1 MFSDTVI
8 SCFPQRW
15 DTWSTD
21 FRIRPPHPP
30 AMLPTHAGHASRHPP
45 LNPGGPLK
53 SRQRPPPPLP
63 ANWPVAPPP
72 PRQTVPEPA
81 ELSQLQSDAIH
92 TQLPQSEETHDEA
105 RVLLDVNDIK
115 SKDKG
120 KNDPPSFLA
129 WMAGKKK
136 KGRKDS
142 IDAGFP
148 LRETR
153 NSRPTSSIEQEEKKR
168 RRAFLQLDPLNV
180 QQTILKHLQGTM
192 RAPLTSAYD
201 LANLVTNS
209 CADVFDQFKTPSEF
223 QFFDFFERSIG
234 ALVS

>member
-1 MFSDTVI
+1 MFSDTVV

-21 FRIRPPHPP
+21 FRIRPP
-30 AMLPTHAGHASRHPP
+30 
-45 LNPGGPLK
+45 
-53 SRQRPPPPLP
+53 PPPPANLP
-63 ANWPVAPPP
+63 GGQPP
-72 PRQTVPEPA
+72 PRQTVPPEPGK
-81 ELSQLQSDAIH
+81 LSQLPSDGIH
-92 TQLPQSEETHDEA
+92 APPQFPLSEEAHDETNI
-105 RVLLDVNDIK
+105 LIKLNESK
-115 SKDKG
+115 SKVKD
-120 KNDPPSFLA
+120 KNDPPSILT

-136 KGRKDS
+136 KSRKDS
-142 IDAGFP
+142 IDAGLP
-148 LRETR
+148 LEETR
-153 NSRPTSSIEQEEKKR
+153 DSRPTSSIEREEKKK

-180 QQTILKHLQGTM
+180 QQTILKHLQGTT

-209 CADVFDQFKTPSEF
+209 CADVFDQFKTPPEF

>member
-1 MFSDTVI
+1 M
-8 SCFPQRW
+8 
-15 DTWSTD
+15 
-21 FRIRPPHPP
+21 RPPPPP
-30 AMLPTHAGHASRHPP
+30 AMLPTPAGNASRPP
-45 LNPGGPLK
+45 PFNPGGPLK
-53 SRQRPPPPLP
+53 SRQRPPPPPP
-63 ANWPVAPPP
+63 ANWPGGPPP

-81 ELSQLQSDAIH
+81 ELSQLQSNAIH
-92 TQLPQSEETHDEA
+92 APPQLPQSEETHEEA
-105 RVLLDVNDIK
+105 RNLINVNEIK

-148 LRETR
+148 LRKTR
-153 NSRPTSSIEQEEKKR
+153 DSRPTSSIEQEERKK

-180 QQTILKHLQGTM
+180 QQTILKHLQGTT

-209 CADVFDQFKTPSEF
+209 CADVFDQFKSPPEF